1 MAPPCPRPSPPRQ
14 DYNLNHWPTLTTDA
28 AGFTTLKSYDLDGLV
43 TSVTDQ
49 NGNTTKYTLDP
60 RGDLIQAMVPHTS

>member
-60 RGDLIQAMVPHTS
+60 RGDLIQAMVPH